1 MTTRTAVV
9 VGGGIGGL
17 ATACGLIRGGW
28 EVRVLEQAEEFS
40 EVGAAISL
48 WPNAFRALETVGALD
63 RLAAPGLPNTGGLR
77 DWRGTWLARLDGLDE
92 VAEATSAAVVAHRA
106 ELLDA
111 LLAGVPAE
119 SRLPGAR
126 VRGVRVAG
134 DRAVVE
140 YDGGELAA
148 DLVVGAD
155 GVRSAVRQ
163 AVFPDTAPPRYAG
176 STAWRMVLPWPRDL
190 AGGESWGRGS
200 VFGAF
205 PMPGDRVY
213 CYATA
218 KLPPGGR
225 APDTELAELRRR
237 FDDWHDPIPDLL
249 AAATPEQVLRND
261 IHHLPPLPGYVRG
274 RVALLGD
281 AAHAMTP
288 NLGQGGCQ
296 ALEDAATLSVLANED
311 DLDAALRRY
320 DALRRPR
327 TQTIA
332 KRALMG
338 NAAVSLSSRPAC
350 AARNLLVRL
359 VPTSLFVR
367 SLTGTFDWRPPGVIS

>member
-1 MTTRTAVV
+1 MTRTAVV

-17 ATACGLIRGGW
+17 AVAGGLIRNGW
-28 EVRVLEQAEEFS
+28 EVRVLERAEEFT

-63 RLAAPGLPNTGGLR
+63 RLEAPGLPHTGGLR

-92 VAEATSAAVVAHRA
+92 VEEATRAAVVAHRA

-111 LLAGVPAE
+111 LLAGIPAE
-119 SRLPGAR
+119 SRLPGTA
-126 VRGVRVAG
+126 VHGVRLDG

-140 YDGGELAA
+140 HDGGELPA

-155 GVRSAVRQ
+155 GVRSAVRRS
-163 AVFPDTAPPRYAG
+163 VFPDAAPPRYAG
-176 STAWRMVLPWPRDL
+176 STAWRFVLPWQRDL
-190 AGGESWGRGS
+190 AGGESWGAGS

-205 PMPGDRVY
+205 PMPGGRVY

-225 APDTELAELRRR
+225 APDSELAELRRR
-237 FDDWHDPIPDLL
+237 FHDWHDPIPDLL
-249 AAATPEQVLRND
+249 AAVEPEWVLRND
-261 IHHLPPLPGYVRG
+261 IHHLPPLPSYVRG
-274 RVALLGD
+274 RVVLLGD

-296 ALEDAATLSVLANED
+296 ALEDAATLSVLAGAT
-311 DLDAALRRY
+311 DLDVALRRY

-332 KRALMG
+332 KRALLG
-338 NAAVSLSSRPAC
+338 NTAVSLSSRPAC
-350 AARNLLVRL
+350 AARNTLVRL
-359 VPTSLFVR
+359 LPTSLFVR
-367 SLTGTFDWRPPGVIS
+367 ALTGTFDWRPPGVIS